1 MSNWFMSWLLRSP
14 FHRLISGS
22 ILLITYTGRRS
33 GSQFSAPLNY
43 VRDGKTLWVT
53 SVHERTWWRNFREEY
68 PIQVLLEREE
78 IGGYGQAITETE
90 KLIKAFNEF
99 FRLSPSSARIFK
111 VDLEDSG
118 TPNQE
123 DLERI
128 ITERVLVRI
137 QI

>member
-53 SVHERTWWRNFREEY
+53 SVRERTWWRNFMEKY
-68 PIQVLLEREE
+68 TIQLLLEREE
-78 IGGYGQAITETE
+78 IAGYGQAITETE
-90 KLIKAFNEF
+90 KLIQAFNEF

-111 VDLEDSG
+111 VDLEDDG

-128 ITERVLVRI
+128 VTERVLVRI